1 MQNVELAKKDYK
13 LFDIEQ
19 KLPKM
24 QARLM
29 NPVVLA
35 YIGDGVHTLYV
46 GEKLAFSSDV
56 KSNVLQKKESKL
68 VCATA
73 QARAISGLLSELN
86 EEEVAIY
93 KRARN
98 AKKGSKAKNST
109 AGDYVKSTGFEAVVG
124 YLYITGQIERLNY
137 ILSLTESAGL
147 TAELAD
153 STKSVD
159 KNENATLS
167 EIKDENIEA
176 LSEIKDETYE
186 N

>member
-1 MQNVELAKKDYK
+1 
-13 LFDIEQ
+13 
-19 KLPKM
+19 M
-24 QARLM
+24 QARFM

-46 GEKLAFSSDV
+46 REKLAFSSDV

-73 QARAISGLLSELN
+73 QARAINGLLTELN

-109 AGDYVKSTGFEAVVG
+109 AGDYGYYSCGNIFDYCNNKLCKRIRKTDVWFYYDGVCDFNRLLFVRRPCKSRKQKF
-124 YLYITGQIERLNY
+124 
-137 ILSLTESAGL
+137 
-147 TAELAD
+147 
-153 STKSVD
+153 
-159 KNENATLS
+159 
-167 EIKDENIEA
+167 
-176 LSEIKDETYE
+176 
-186 N
+186 

>member
-1 MQNVELAKKDYK
+1 M
-13 LFDIEQ
+13 FDIEQ

-24 QARLM
+24 QARFM

-46 GEKLAFSSDV
+46 REKLAFSSDV

-73 QARAISGLLSELN
+73 QARAINGLLTELN

-137 ILSLTESAGL
+137 ILSLTDDACLAGDSAES
-147 TAELAD
+147 
-153 STKSVD
+153 K
-159 KNENATLS
+159 ENADKSENVTLR
-167 EIKDENIEA
+167 EIKN
-176 LSEIKDETYE
+176 ETYE
-186 N
+186 SEN

>member
-1 MQNVELAKKDYK
+1 M
-13 LFDIEQ
+13 FDIEQ

-46 GEKLAFSSDV
+46 REKLAFSSDV

-73 QARAISGLLSELN
+73 QARAINGLLTELN
-86 EEEVAIY
+86 EEEIAIY

-137 ILSLTESAGL
+137 ILSLTDDAGLVGGSAENAESA
-147 TAELAD
+147 
-153 STKSVD
+153 D
-159 KNENATLS
+159 KNANGTLS
-167 EIKDENIEA
+167 EIKN
-176 LSEIKDETYE
+176 ETYE
-186 N
+186 SEN